1 MALLGLFRRTAP
13 MPPRIRIPPAGT
25 IESIAFSIASPET
38 VRSWSSGQLK
48 NGELL
53 KNRDLKPEEGGLFC
67 PKIFGPKENVSCQC
81 GLFKDRVHL
90 GRACGC
96 GTTVVD
102 EWAKRMGHIELA
114 APVAHIWFYK
124 RSPSYL
130 ALALGV
136 SSKELREVLEF
147 EAQVLVDPMAT
158 GMRVGQVLA
167 PAALAKAVNSYG
179 PTAFMAKSGCD
190 GIREALARID
200 IASEVERLGRLIE
213 MDKRTQKARKLI
225 RRFMLLSSFLSS
237 GFRPEFMLLQ
247 VLPVQPAAFRE
258 YQLSYEEPTSK
269 KSKGKWVARIPDVNY
284 LYQRVIRINARLW
297 KLKESKASEEDLKKE
312 KKRLQESV
320 DQLLDNARSNR
331 PMKNEI
337 QQSARDRWRT
347 RCQKAKKQSNRRK
360 SKMADNPKFM
370 AWYDSGNTSLGSAV
384 KLVSL
389 TDPLVGKEGRF
400 RGNLLGKR
408 VNFSARSVIVS
419 GPELRLHQCG
429 LPKGMA
435 MALFQPFIV
444 RELNGPGGL
453 LRGSKAQIDYP
464 MAMHELKA
472 LVEKGHRQ
480 ATTALRRMLGS
491 MNSAFIEVWTNVIAN
506 DYKKAVEVLA
516 ANYEGPAPSQIE
528 RANRWVDEN
537 HSVAVETLESLLK
550 RGHPVILNR
559 QPTLHRHSIQAFE
572 PVLVEGDAIQL
583 HPLVCSAYNADF
595 DGDTVAIHVP
605 VSIEAQL
612 EARLLMMANS
622 NLVNTGSGKLV
633 LTPTQDIVL
642 GCYYLTYDRLEPAAF
657 SMSEPRFETSDEVR
671 LAYDRRAVRI
681 TDRILL
687 VNPGYGCS
695 TMRGDAKKKILE
707 TTVGRAVFNE
717 VFRQGFG
724 YINETVR
731 KERLYQLIDQYRER
745 FGTGASAE
753 LLDRIKELGVRMAT
767 KAGISIGIDD
777 ILIPT
782 GNAQAI
788 DSAKQRILEQACG
801 RASPDPRDP
810 VMQSDAAAIWEA
822 CTKQVKDMVGDT
834 LRLDNRRGTQN
845 PLWTMLDSG
854 ARGNLEQVAQLC
866 GMRGLITRHDGTIV
880 KRPVCSNFRTGL
892 TVDEMFISTIG
903 ARKGQIDTAL
913 KTAQAGY
920 FTRLLTHLAHDL
932 IVAEEDCGTVDG
944 IRMAALAGDDKTAR
958 AFAARVAG
966 RTAAEDVVCGS
977 KTLLTAGKEVTRALA
992 ERIEQAE
999 VHSIK
1004 LRSVLTCKSRN
1015 GVCAACYGR
1024 NLATGLVPRL
1034 GDLVGMMAAQA
1045 LGEPATQLILRTFH
1059 LGGVATQLS
1068 KSGTTAASLQPD
1080 VSKLQSQKQ
1089 QGFLQAEDIATSL
1102 PALWRLFSI
1111 RAEGDN
1117 GFVTRIAGIVS
1128 IVSHGHKERCI
1139 WVTNPR
1145 SGRREDH
1152 WFSNK
1157 ARILVTDGQEVRKG
1171 ERLLEDLHSGC
1182 DLLLGEHPLQEGQQA
1197 LIDHAQRL
1205 YLANKIEINERH
1217 FEVIVR
1223 QMCGAVQVLESGDT
1237 SLQRCSKV
1245 ARSRFEV
1252 ENERVSALGGK
1263 QAVGKL
1269 ELQGINRFTTDD
1281 ASVLA
1286 TAGFSDPAGA
1296 LAAAAI
1302 MEKVDRLVGLRE
1314 NLMTGKLIPAGT
1326 GFGAYRKIEPKATPD
1341 TTAGV
1346 NEAIR

>member
-1 MALLGLFRRTAP
+1 MLGPFRLNAP
-13 MPPRIRIPPAGT
+13 MLPRTRIPPART
-25 IESIAFSIASPET
+25 IERIAFSIASPET
-38 VRSWSSGQLK
+38 VRSWSSGQLQ

-67 PKIFGPKENVSCQC
+67 QKIFGPKENVTCQC
-81 GLFKDRVHL
+81 GLFKDPIHRGRV
-90 GRACGC
+90 CGC

-102 EWAKRMGHIELA
+102 ERAKRMGHIELA

-136 SSKELREVLEF
+136 SPKELKEVLEF
-147 EAQVLVDPMAT
+147 EAQVMVDPKAT
-158 GMRVGQVLA
+158 GMQVGQVLA
-167 PAALAKAVNSYG
+167 PAALAKAVNTYG
-179 PTAFMAKSGCD
+179 PTAFVTKSGCD
-190 GIREALARID
+190 GIREALERID
-200 IASEVERLGRLIE
+200 IASEVARLSRMVDMTE
-213 MDKRTQKARKLI
+213 HTPKARRII
-225 RRFMLLSSFLSS
+225 RRFMLLSSFLST
-237 GFRPEFMLLQ
+237 GFRPELMLLQ
-247 VLPVQPAAFRE
+247 VLPVQPAAFRD
-258 YQLSYEEPTSK
+258 YQLSYEQPASK
-269 KSKGKWVARIPDVNY
+269 KSKGKWVARFPDVNY
-284 LYQRVIRINARLW
+284 LYQRVIRINARLS
-297 KLKESKASEEDLKKE
+297 KLKDSKADEEELNTE

-320 DQLLDNARSNR
+320 DQLLDNARTKR
-331 PMKNEI
+331 PMKNQI
-337 QQSARDRWRT
+337 QQSAKVRWRA
-347 RCQKAKKQSNRRK
+347 RCQREKDLSQSRKAEFANNAQ
-360 SKMADNPKFM
+360 FM
-370 AWYDSGNTSLGSAV
+370 TWYDSGNTSLGSAV

-429 LPKGMA
+429 LPREMA
-435 MALFQPFIV
+435 MALFLPFIV
-444 RELNGPGGL
+444 RELTGPDGL
-453 LRGSKAQIDYP
+453 LRGSKTQIDYP
-464 MAMHELKA
+464 MAVHELKA

-491 MNSAFIEVWTNVIAN
+491 MNSAFIEVWTNVVTN
-506 DYKKAVEVLA
+506 NYKRAVEILA
-516 ANYEGPAPSQIE
+516 ANYEGPVPSQIE
-528 RANRWVDEN
+528 RAKRWVDEN
-537 HSVAVETLESLLK
+537 HSAAVEALESLLK

-572 PVLVEGDAIQL
+572 PVLVDGDAIQL

-605 VSIEAQL
+605 VSNEAQL

-622 NLVNTGSGKLV
+622 NLANTGSGKLV

-642 GCYYLTYDRLEPAAF
+642 GCYYLTYDPLEPEKF
-657 SMSEPRFETSDEVR
+657 SMSEPLFQTSDDVR
-671 LAYDRRAVRI
+671 LAYARRAVRI

-687 VNPGYGCS
+687 VNPDYGRS
-695 TMRGDAKKKILE
+695 TMLGDAKAQILK

-724 YINETVR
+724 CINETVR

-745 FGTGASAE
+745 FGIDASAE
-753 LLDRIKELGVRMAT
+753 LLDRIMELGVRMAT

-777 ILIPT
+777 VLIPPGT
-782 GNAQAI
+782 AQAI
-788 DSAKQRILEQACG
+788 DSAKQRILEPSCDLATPG
-801 RASPDPRDP
+801 PGDP
-810 VMQSDAAAIWEA
+810 VMQADAAAIWKECA
-822 CTKQVKDMVGDT
+822 DQVKDMVRDT

-866 GMRGLITRHDGTIV
+866 GMRGLITRHDGSIF
-880 KRPVCSNFRTGL
+880 KRPVCSNFRNGL
-892 TVDEMFISTIG
+892 NIHEMFISTIG

-958 AFAARVAG
+958 ALASRVAG
-966 RTAAEDVVCGS
+966 RTAAENVVCGS
-977 KTLLTAGKEVTRALA
+977 ETLLMAGQEVTRALA

-1223 QMCGAVQVLESGDT
+1223 QMCGSVQVLESGDT

-1245 ARSRFEV
+1245 AKGRFEV
-1252 ENERVSALGGK
+1252 ENERVSAIGGK

-1314 NLMTGKLIPAGT
+1314 NLMTGKLMPAGT
-1326 GFGAYRKIEPKATPD
+1326 GFGAYRESESDATTSSP
-1341 TTAGV
+1341 TSA
-1346 NEAIR
+1346 NEQVL